1 MRRYSPANS
10 CFGPFI
16 HVALHRSC
24 IGLALAVSLAACS
37 PKAQQ
42 TAPAPAVTFVT
53 VEPRATTVTA
63 EYTAT
68 IEALNT
74 VEVRPRI
81 GGLLLRQTAVEG
93 TRVKKG
99 QTLFVIDPAPYQAA
113 LARAQG
119 DLAKANAALAP
130 SQRNLERAK
139 QLARQELI
147 SKEALDTTTGTYE
160 GNVAAVEAARAAAQS
175 AQIDLGYTN
184 VSSPI
189 DGIVG
194 RLLVRTGGVV
204 VASQTLLT
212 NVYAVDQMYVNF
224 GVSESTLPQLASVL
238 TAADRQ
244 QEGRFKILL
253 SDGSEY
259 PLRGKLDFVDPAID
273 AQTGTLPVRLVV
285 DNPEGALHSNQFARV
300 VVPMRQIADA
310 LVVPIRAVQELQG
323 KNYLWVIGP
332 DGTAQQRDVKAG
344 VQLGRAEWLIESGLK
359 PAERV
364 IIDGMQRLQPG
375 VRVTAKPLDTSAATA
390 KDSAQAP

>member
-1 MRRYSPANS
+1 M
-10 CFGPFI
+10 
-16 HVALHRSC
+16 
-24 IGLALAVSLAACS
+24 LAVSLAACA

-42 TAPAPAVTFVT
+42 SQPAAPVTFVT

-81 GGLLLRQTAVEG
+81 GGLLLRQAAVEG

-119 DLAKANAALAP
+119 DLAKATAALAP
-130 SQRNLERAK
+130 SQRNLQRAK
-139 QLARQELI
+139 QLASQQLI
-147 SKEALDTTTGTYE
+147 SKADLDTSTGTYE
-160 GNVAAVEAARAAAQS
+160 GNTAAVEAARAAAQS

-194 RLLVRTGGVV
+194 RVLVRTGGVV

-224 GVSESTLPQLASVL
+224 GVSESTLPQLAAVL
-238 TAADRQ
+238 TANRA
-244 QEGRFKILL
+244 QEGQFKIIL

-259 PLRGKLDFVDPAID
+259 PLHGKLDFVDPAID

-285 DNPEGALHSNQFARV
+285 PNPDGVLHSNQFARV
-300 VVPMRQIADA
+300 VVPMRRIDDA

-323 KNYLWVIGP
+323 KNYLWVV
-332 DGTAQQRDVKAG
+332 DQNDVAQQRDIKAG
-344 VQLGRAEWLIESGLK
+344 VQLGRGEWLIESGLK
-359 PAERV
+359 PGERV
-364 IIDGMQRLQPG
+364 IVDGMQRLQPG
-375 VRVTAKPLDTSAATA
+375 VHVTAKPLDAAP
-390 KDSAQAP
+390 DSSHAS